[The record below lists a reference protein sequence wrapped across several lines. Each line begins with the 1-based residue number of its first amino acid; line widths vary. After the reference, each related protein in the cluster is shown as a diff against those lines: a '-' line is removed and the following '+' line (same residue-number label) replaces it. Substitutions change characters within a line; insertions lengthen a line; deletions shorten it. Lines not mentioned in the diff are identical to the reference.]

1 MRLTHITSIASEVES
16 LVQHIT
22 PPHIFPMSSNFFRG
36 TSAGQD
42 HRFSNAHKRMLKKL
56 KCVDAKLL
64 KQKVD
69 LKKVNFNLI
78 KKWIAERVNGILGFE
93 DDIVISLC
101 INMLESETGC
111 DGKEVQLALTGFLDK
126 EAAPF
131 VAELWGLLVSAQA
144 SPSGMPASF
153 LEAKKQ
159 QLAAADAATRQR
171 FQPQIQ
177 LQPRSRFGPAHAAVP
192 TGVPSAAAAVAAAA
206 VASAAAAAMAVVS
219 GATAAAGGATA
230 VGASSLSVVAEGGA
244 ASASAR
250 REGGEMRKE
259 RRRSRS
265 RERRRSRSRS
275 RDRGGRGGHRGE
287 HRGHNDDRRREGGEK
302 RKERRRSRSRSR
314 SRRRSRSRDRGGR
327 RGGQRSRD
335 NDRQRH
341 RRSRSR
347 SRSRDR
353 DRDRGGHRSR
363 GRDSPRSSRRR

>member
-1 MRLTHITSIASEVES
+1 
-16 LVQHIT
+16 
-22 PPHIFPMSSNFFRG
+22 MSSNFFRG

-192 TGVPSAAAAVAAAA
+192 TGVPSAAAAVAVAAAA

-230 VGASSLSVVAEGGA
+230 VGASSSSVVAESGA

-250 REGGEMRKE
+250 REGGEKRKE

-335 NDRQRH
+335 NNRQRH